1 MSTAQATGTSNQYI
15 DFWNAILV
23 PKFNTWRHILAGGL
37 HLHSAKVFPA
47 LPLRSGDRVLDVGC
61 GWGDTAIELARRVGP
76 TGSVVGIDCCGAF
89 LDAGRA
95 DAKDAELTNLT
106 FLEADVQAYPFKPVH
121 DFCFS
126 RFGTQ
131 FFENP
136 VAGLRNTRLALRPG
150 GLMTMIV
157 WRKREDNP
165 WLTLSK
171 EVLLRY
177 LPQVKEDAASCG
189 PGPFS
194 MTDPEA
200 VSQQLQIAG
209 YSDVRFERIDAKVMV
224 GRDLDEAIAFQL
236 AIGPAG
242 EVFREAG
249 KEAERLHEKLVQ
261 ALRDELKKFVR
272 PEGVMMNSSSWMVTA
287 QNPGLS
293 LAGGE

>member
-1 MSTAQATGTSNQYI
+1 MSTAQAIETNNQYI
-15 DFWNAILV
+15 NFWNAILA

-47 LPLRSGDRVLDVGC
+47 LPLHSGDSVLDVGC

-76 TGSVVGIDCCGAF
+76 AGSVVGLDCCSAF

-95 DAKDAELTNLT
+95 DAKAAGLTNLT

-136 VAGLRNTRLALRPG
+136 VAGLRNMRLALRPG

-157 WRKREDNP
+157 WRGRADNP

-177 LPQVKEDAASCG
+177 LPPVKEDASTCG

-200 VSQQLQIAG
+200 VTQQLRIAG
-209 YSDVRFERIDAKVMV
+209 YSDARFERIDAEVLV

-242 EVFREAG
+242 EVYREAG
-249 KEAERLHEKLVQ
+249 KEAERLHEKLVA
-261 ALRDELKKFVR
+261 ALKDELRQFVR
-272 PEGVMMNSSSWMVTA
+272 PEGVMMNSSSWIVTA
-287 QNPGLS
+287 QNLG
-293 LAGGE
+293 

>member
-1 MSTAQATGTSNQYI
+1 MSTAQAIETNNQYI
-15 DFWNAILV
+15 NFWNAILA

-47 LPLRSGDRVLDVGC
+47 LPLHSGDSVLDVGC

-76 TGSVVGIDCCGAF
+76 AGSVVGLDCCSAF

-95 DAKDAELTNLT
+95 DAKAAGLTNLT
-106 FLEADVQAYPFKPVH
+106 FLEADVQAYPFRPVH

-136 VAGLRNTRLALRPG
+136 VAGLRNMRLALRPG

-157 WRKREDNP
+157 WRGRADNP

-177 LPQVKEDAASCG
+177 LPPVKEDASTCG

-194 MTDPEA
+194 MTDTEA
-200 VSQQLQIAG
+200 VTQQLRIAG
-209 YSDVRFERIDAKVMV
+209 YSDARFERIDAEVLV
-224 GRDLDEAIAFQL
+224 GRDLDEAIAFQF

-242 EVFREAG
+242 EVYREAG
-249 KEAERLHEKLVQ
+249 KEAERLHEKLVA
-261 ALRDELKKFVR
+261 ALKDELRQFVR
-272 PEGVMMNSSSWMVTA
+272 PEGVMMNSSSWIVTA
-287 QNPGLS
+287 QNLG
-293 LAGGE
+293 